1 MRLICPNCGAQ
12 YEVADDVI
20 PETGRDVQCSNCGT
34 TWFER
39 PGASEAEEH
48 GGLPASEPAPE
59 PEAGPEPDREEAA
72 SEPEPEED
80 PEPEAEPDPEPE
92 PEAHHEDPPEPAK
105 AVERPG
111 LSPEVARILR
121 EEAEREEAARQ
132 EETVESQPDLGL
144 DAPVDREEQ
153 LAEEAR
159 RRMARMRGEAAP
171 AIGAAVT
178 QASGTRKELLP
189 DIEEINSSLR
199 SETERDVQP
208 EPTPEEK
215 QVREKKGFRYGL
227 SLMILLAAILLLIYV
242 FAPRIAEQFPQTA
255 PALEGYVDAVDSG
268 RIWLD
273 EQVQRLLAMVQGDGA
288 ES

>member
-20 PETGRDVQCSNCGT
+20 PHNGRDVQCSNCGT

-39 PGASEAEEH
+39 PGASVAEEQ
-48 GGLPASEPAPE
+48 GEPAPPPP
-59 PEAGPEPDREEAA
+59 PEMPTHEETVHDA
-72 SEPEPEED
+72 PP
-80 PEPEAEPDPEPE
+80 AESPEPE
-92 PEAHHEDPPEPAK
+92 PDHEPEYEPEPAPP
-105 AVERPG
+105 ADEAGRQA
-111 LSPEVARILR
+111 LSPEVAQILR
-121 EEAEREEAARQ
+121 EEAERERAAR
-132 EETVESQPDLGL
+132 EEEQIESQPDLGL

-189 DIEEINSSLR
+189 DIEEINSTLR
-199 SETERDVQP
+199 SETERDTPP
-208 EPTPEEK
+208 EPTVEEK
-215 QVREKKGFRYGL
+215 ATRERKGFRYGL
-227 SLMILLAAILLLIYV
+227 SLMILIAAILLLIYV
-242 FAPRIAEQFPQTA
+242 FAPTIAERFPQAA
-255 PALEGYVDAVDSG
+255 PTLEAYVDAVDRG

-273 EQVQRLLAMVQGDGA
+273 ERVQGLLAMIQGDEAATG
-288 ES
+288 E